1 MKLKNMLVGLE
12 GLKVK
17 GDLEIE
23 IVGIEKNSKEIKPG
37 YLFVAIKGFST
48 DGHQYIENAIE
59 NGAVAVMLEEGCDLK
74 SLKIPENVTIIMA
87 KNTREGLA
95 ITSSN
100 FYGNPSKKFKLIGVT
115 GTKGKTTTTFMIKEI
130 LEKAG
135 RKVGLIGTIA
145 TYINGKKIK
154 DSDRTTPESL
164 ELQQTFN
171 EMAEAG
177 VEAVVMEV
185 SSQSL
190 KLHRV
195 DGCDFDIVLFTNFS
209 EDHISPNEHPDMED
223 YFNSKLKL
231 FQMCKTGIVNTDD
244 LHGAKIPKMFPESNI
259 TTYGIDNYANVLAKD
274 ITITNSYVDF
284 KVKIKDR
291 NERVKTCIPGR
302 FSVYNSLA
310 AICVAQKFGIEPEVV
325 KQALEEVRVPGR
337 SELVNNKLEIPI
349 MIDYAHSPESL
360 QNILQAVKSYTRGKV
375 ISVFGCG
382 GDRDSG
388 KRPVMGEISGR
399 IADFTFITS
408 DNPRTENPEKIVEQI
423 EEGMKKTKGKYK
435 VVVDRVEA
443 IKEAI
448 QMATKRDIIV
458 LAGKGHEPYQ
468 EINGVKY
475 PFDERIIV
483 NDIIAELEENK
494 DEEEDKKIR
503 HKKNMKY

>member
-1 MKLKNMLVGLE
+1 MELKKMLVGLE

-17 GDLEIE
+17 GNLEIE
-23 IVGIEKNSKEIKPG
+23 IEGLESNSKNVKKG
-37 YLFVAIKGFST
+37 YLFIAIKGFST
-48 DGHQYIENAIE
+48 DGHQYVESAIE
-59 NGAVAVMLEEGCDLK
+59 NGATAIMIEEGCDLK
-74 SLKIPENVTIIMA
+74 KLKIPEDITVIMA

-95 ITSSN
+95 ITASN
-100 FYGNPSKKFKLIGVT
+100 FYGNPSRKFKLIGVT

-135 RKVGLIGTIA
+135 KKVGLVGTIA

-164 ELQQTFN
+164 ELQQLFSQ
-171 EMAEAG
+171 MVEAG

-195 DGCDFDIVLFTNFS
+195 DGCEFDIVLFTNFS
-209 EDHISPNEHPDMED
+209 EDHISPKEHPDMED
-223 YFNSKLKL
+223 YFQSKLKL
-231 FQMCKTGIVNTDD
+231 FKMCKTGIVNTDD
-244 LHGAKIPKMFPESNI
+244 LYGAKIPDLFPDNNI

-284 KVKIKDR
+284 KVKITDR
-291 NERVKTCIPGR
+291 NERVKTGIPGR

-310 AICVAQKFGIEPEVV
+310 AICVAKKFAISPEVI
-325 KQALEEVRVPGR
+325 KEALLEVRVPGR
-337 SELVNNKLEIPI
+337 SELVNNKLELPI

-388 KRPVMGEISGR
+388 KRPIMGEISGR

-408 DNPRTENPEKIVEQI
+408 DNPRTEEPEKIVKQI
-423 EEGMKKTKGKYK
+423 EEGIKKTKGNYK

-443 IKEAI
+443 IKQAI

-468 EINGVKY
+468 EINGVKH

-483 NDIIAELEENK
+483 NELIEEIEKNK
-494 DEEEDKKIR
+494 KK
-503 HKKNMKY
+503 K

>member
-1 MKLKNMLVGLE
+1 MELKEILLGLE

-17 GDLEIE
+17 GTLDLEIK
-23 IVGIEKNSKEIKPG
+23 GIENNSNNVKNG
-37 YLFVAIKGFST
+37 FLFIAIKGFST
-48 DGHQYIENAIE
+48 DGHQYVENAIE
-59 NGAVAVMLEEGCDLK
+59 NGATAVMVEEGCNLK
-74 SLKIPENVTIIMA
+74 ELKIPENITVIMSP
-87 KNTREGLA
+87 NTRKALA
-95 ITSSN
+95 ITASN

-135 RKVGLIGTIA
+135 KKVGLIGTIA

-154 DSDRTTPESL
+154 DSDRTTPEGL
-164 ELQQTFN
+164 ELQQTFAQMVK
-171 EMAEAG
+171 EG
-177 VEAVVMEV
+177 VEVVVMEV

-195 DGCDFDIVLFTNFS
+195 DGCEFDIVLFTNFS
-209 EDHISPNEHPDMED
+209 EDHISKNEHPDMED
-223 YFNSKLKL
+223 YFQSKLKL
-231 FQMCKTGIVNTDD
+231 FHMCRVGIVNTDD
-244 LHGAKIPKMFPESNI
+244 LHGAKIPGMFPESDI
-259 TTYGIDNYANVLAKD
+259 TTYGIDNYAKLLAKD

-284 KVKIKDR
+284 KVKITDK
-291 NERVKTCIPGR
+291 NERVKTGIPGR

-310 AICVAQKFGIEPEVV
+310 AICVAQKFGISPEII
-325 KQALEEVRVPGR
+325 KEALLEVRVPGR
-337 SELVNNKLEIPI
+337 SELVDNKLEIPI

-382 GDRDSG
+382 GDRDSS
-388 KRPVMGEISGR
+388 KRPIMGEISGR

-408 DNPRTENPEKIVEQI
+408 DNPRTEEPEKIVEQI

-435 VVVDRVEA
+435 VVVDRTEA

-448 QMATKRDIIV
+448 KMATKRDIIV

-468 EINGVKY
+468 EINGVKHS
-475 PFDERIIV
+475 FDERVIV
-483 NDIIAELEENK
+483 KDLIEEIEKEKANK
-494 DEEEDKKIR
+494 KK
-503 HKKNMKY
+503 

>member
-1 MKLKNMLVGLE
+1 MKVKMKLKEMLVGLE

-17 GDLEIE
+17 GNLDIE
-23 IVGIEKNSKEIKPG
+23 IKGLDSNSKEIKNG
-37 YLFVAIKGFST
+37 FLFVAIKGFAT
-48 DGHQYIENAIE
+48 DGHQYVNSAIE
-59 NGAVAVMLEEGCDLK
+59 NGATAVLIEEGCDLK
-74 SLKIPENVTIIMA
+74 SLAIPEDITIVMS
-87 KNTREGLA
+87 KNTREALA
-95 ITSSN
+95 ICSSN

-135 RKVGLIGTIA
+135 KKVGLIGTIA
-145 TYINGKKIK
+145 TYCNGKKIK

-164 ELQQTFN
+164 ELQRDFAQ
-171 EMAEAG
+171 MAKEG
-177 VEAVVMEV
+177 VEVVVMEV

-195 DGCDFDIVLFTNFS
+195 DGCEFDIVLFTNFS
-209 EDHISPNEHPDMED
+209 EDHISPKEHPDMDD
-223 YFNSKLKL
+223 YFHSKLKL
-231 FQMCKTGIVNTDD
+231 FEMCKTGIVNVDD
-244 LHGAKIPKMFPESNI
+244 LHGAKIPKLFPDSNI

-284 KVKIKDR
+284 KVKITDK
-291 NERVKTCIPGR
+291 NERVKTGIPGR

-310 AICVAQKFGIEPEVV
+310 AICVAQKLGISPETV
-325 KQALEEVRVPGR
+325 KEALMEVRVPGR
-337 SELVNNKLEIPI
+337 SELVDNKKELPI

-388 KRPVMGEISGR
+388 KRPIMGEISGR

-408 DNPRTENPEKIVEQI
+408 DNPRTEDPEKIVAQI

-435 VVVDRVEA
+435 VIVDRTEAIREA
-443 IKEAI
+443 IK
-448 QMATKRDIIV
+448 MATKRDIIV

-475 PFDERIIV
+475 PYDERIIV
-483 NDIIAELEENK
+483 NDIINES
-494 DEEEDKKIR
+494 
-503 HKKNMKY
+503 